1 MQSLTGQEAD
11 WPWRIMCKLRWD
23 WQQHNA
29 QCMLKRER
37 RQRPQLQR
45 QLTRMGST
53 CGFSDALS
61 MPGEMADPTG
71 T

>member
-1 MQSLTGQEAD
+1 MCNIWICQMQSLTGQEAD

-23 WQQHNA
+23 WQQHSA
-29 QCMLKRER
+29 TCMLKREQ

-53 CGFSDALS
+53 CGFFRCLEYAR
-61 MPGEMADPTG
+61 
-71 T
+71 